1 MAVSEMKKL
10 SCIVSADRADRLIA
24 SMQRLASVEIVAR
37 DNEAM
42 GLQTADME
50 RAAEYLSKDI
60 TCVHRAIE
68 FLMVFDQRKYSLFD
82 PPPEASIDDFDSGL
96 DVVALAEA
104 KAACELKDRMDRLKS
119 SIADVEAA
127 LSALYPWAG
136 IKIALPE
143 DSTAHTVSVGGTLP
157 SNINIDA
164 MRDRLENF
172 SCIAEI
178 VQDTGKG
185 AKTVC
190 VTAYKDDFDSVRS
203 VLSSFGFARCTV
215 AAGKEERYADGVI
228 SKYTARLN
236 TEKAELEACE
246 KDAVRLADKLPDIKA
261 LYDVLSTR
269 KRRLEAKA
277 VTGKT
282 DSTAVLCGWV
292 PKNAVCKVEQLLEN
306 EGAVYEFEDPAEE
319 DDVPVVLSNNAFSR
333 NFEPIVSMY
342 ALPLYGRFDPTML
355 VSLFYAVIF
364 GLMFADVGYGL
375 ILLAGCLAGLR
386 LLHPKE
392 GMKKL
397 LNMFA
402 ICSVACIIAG
412 VLFGGYFG
420 DLPNALMKG
429 FGGRE
434 DTKSLSVWFDM
445 VENPMAF
452 LIVSLAVGVIH
463 MACGMVVKF
472 IILCRDGHVLDA
484 IFDVGS
490 WLVLFA
496 GIGVCFVSS
505 AAGLAIAG
513 AGALMLVCT
522 QGRHEKKI
530 IMKIAKGVMSLYD
543 IVSYASDLLSY
554 SRILA
559 LGLASTV
566 IANVVN
572 LLATMGGATVPGVVM
587 FIFIFLIGHVIN
599 FLVNILGTYVHT
611 SRLQYIEF
619 FGKFY
624 ESGGREFA
632 PLAPEEKYV
641 SLR

>member
-1 MAVSEMKKL
+1 MKKL
-10 SCIVSADRADRLIA
+10 SCIVPADKADRLIA
-24 SMQRLASVEIVAR
+24 SMQRLASVEVSPC
-37 DNEAM
+37 DNEGT
-42 GLQTADME
+42 GLQSVDTE

-60 TCVHRAIE
+60 TCVQRAIE
-68 FLMVFDQRKYSLFD
+68 FLMAFDGRKYSLFD

-96 DVVALAEA
+96 DAIALAEA
-104 KAACELKDRMDRLKS
+104 KAACEMKDRRDKLKS
-119 SIADVEAA
+119 SIADTRAV

-157 SNINIDA
+157 VSISLDA
-164 MRDRLENF
+164 LEDRLQEF
-172 SCIAEI
+172 SCITEI
-178 VQDTGKG
+178 VEDNGKG
-185 AKTVC
+185 AKVVC
-190 VTAYKDDFDSVRS
+190 VTAHKDDFDSVRS
-203 VLSSFGFARCTV
+203 VLSSFGFSRCTV
-215 AAGKEERYADGVI
+215 TAGKEEGYADGVI
-228 SKYTARLN
+228 SKYNARLN
-236 TEKAELEACE
+236 TEIEELEALE
-246 KDAVRLADKLPDIKA
+246 KDATRLAEKLPDIKA
-261 LYDVLSTR
+261 LYDILSTR

-277 VTGKT
+277 MTGRT
-282 DSTAVLCGWV
+282 DTALVLGGWV
-292 PKNAVCKVEQLLEN
+292 PKNAVKKVEQLLCD
-306 EGAVYEFEDPAEE
+306 EGAAYEFEDPAEG
-319 DDVPVVLSNNAFSR
+319 DDVPVALSNNAFSR

-397 LNMFA
+397 LHMFA

-452 LIVSLAVGVIH
+452 LIVSLVVGVIH
-463 MACGMVVKF
+463 MISGMIVKF
-472 IILCRDGHVLDA
+472 MILCRDGHVLDA
-484 IFDVGS
+484 VFDVGS

-496 GIGVCFVSS
+496 GIGVCLVSS
-505 AAGLAIAG
+505 TAGLAVAG
-513 AGALMLVCT
+513 FGALMLICT

-572 LLATMGGATVPGVVM
+572 LLSTMGGATVPGVLM
-587 FIFIFLIGHVIN
+587 FVFIFLIGHVIN